1 MAAFVVG
8 AVMSQTTMTNFTP
21 KCMDC
26 ICQIESNCRTTIG
39 CIMDSGSL
47 SCGPYQIKEPVSL
60 ILELIC
66 THFLNDFSWLN
77 LK

>member
-1 MAAFVVG
+1 MMHFLFVAAFVVG
-8 AVMSQTTMTNFTP
+8 SVMGQTNMINYTT
-21 KCMDC
+21 KCKDC

-60 ILELIC
+60 NLEL
-66 THFLNDFSWLN
+66 T
-77 LK
+77 